1 MKRLVLNLTIVVM
14 WLFLSP
20 GLSAATKADGQIRGK
35 ITDAA
40 TGEVLQFA
48 TVAAS
53 PSNSFATTDA
63 NGEYLLKNIPD
74 GKAKLQIQFF
84 GMETVDTTVTVKP
97 GQILTLNIALKENNF
112 RLSEVVVVA
121 TKSEAGKA
129 TSSVISR
136 QAMDH
141 MQTGSLKDIMGLLPG
156 VKIENPN
163 LNSAQSLSVRN
174 NAGVAMGSLGT
185 SVLVDGAPV
194 SNNANLQT
202 LSSTI
207 AGNMAD
213 GNTGA
218 GSAATGADIRTLSTD
233 NVESIEVI
241 RGIASVEYGDMT
253 SGAVLVKSKA
263 GRSPLTIRFKTNP
276 NIYQASAGK
285 GFSISKKA
293 GDLNISGDYAYSRR
307 SLIRDN
313 IFYQRASLKGLW
325 SVSPWSS
332 TTTNTSL
339 TLSLGRDRERKD
351 PNTAYR
357 DQGFSN
363 ELGARFNHNGHA
375 FVNKEFLKNI
385 NWLISGSYE
394 DKHSHFESSTANSN
408 NLYSTAMTDGA
419 IYTNIPGQRLYL
431 YDTEAGQLTDKEIT
445 NAASSGIKGTI
456 LPYSYPYGYDI
467 YGKEINVFAKVN
479 ADFSKTWGS
488 LTDRLLA
495 GADFK
500 TDGNIGKGAVYND
513 EYPPFRNVS
522 NTSSGY
528 RRRDYSDIPFINQT
542 GLYLEN
548 SLNWKFAGRD
558 ANLTMGGRLNLVS
571 SLKSFDPRVNASVD
585 IFPWMTVRAGWGLSS
600 KAPTSMYLY
609 PNNAYQDI
617 LNLNYMHVTTAEN
630 ERLLIATT
638 KVYSA
643 ENPDLEIA
651 QNRKAE
657 VGLDFK
663 LGRKVKAGL
672 TYYDE
677 YMDNGYTMK
686 TNYKW
691 YQHDMYSV
699 ARTNPGTTPYVQK
712 DTTYNLFFTM
722 YTPSNNLICRNR
734 GLEYEVDFGRI
745 DAIRTSFYMN
755 GAWTW
760 ASRSNGGYSYLTKEV
775 PGQTEYNIGVF
786 APGKAKECNE
796 EFISTFRVI
805 HNIPEIGFVVSLTSQ
820 VSWYEKEWTEYT
832 NDDQLIGII
841 SRKDGLF
848 HAFDAPMKFSQISA
862 SNDPEIR
869 YLTNDLSDNRFIA
882 EKKSPYVIFNL
893 NLTKEIGDSITASF
907 YVNNIF
913 NHRPLYRK
921 KVSGAMEELA
931 EGQTIFFGFELKIN
945 IK

>member
-1 MKRLVLNLTIVVM
+1 MKKRLLNLTVTVF
-14 WLFLSP
+14 LFILSAS
-20 GLSAATKADGQIRGK
+20 LSAATKDDGTIKGK
-35 ITDAA
+35 ITDAD
-40 TGEVLQFA
+40 TGEILQFA
-48 TVAAS
+48 TVTVS
-53 PSNSFATTDA
+53 PSKLYATSDA
-63 NGEYLLKNIPD
+63 NGEYIIKNVPD
-74 GKAKLQIQFF
+74 GKSKLQFLFF
-84 GMETVDTTVTVKP
+84 GMEAVDTTVTVKP
-97 GQILTLNIALKENNF
+97 GQVLTLDIALKESNF
-112 RLSEVVVVA
+112 RLSDVVVTA
-121 TKSEAGKA
+121 QKSEAGKA
-129 TSSVISR
+129 TASVISR

-141 MQTGSLKDIMGLLPG
+141 MQTGSLKDVMGLLPG
-156 VKIENPN
+156 VKIQNPN
-163 LNSAQSLSVRN
+163 LNSAQTLSVRD
-174 NAGVAMGSLGT
+174 NAGTAMGSLGT
-185 SVLVDGAPV
+185 SVLVDGAPI
-194 SNNANLQT
+194 SNNANMQT

-207 AGNMAD
+207 SGSMAD
-213 GNTGA
+213 VNTGA

-263 GRSPLTIRFKTNP
+263 GRSPLTVRFKTNP
-276 NIYQASAGK
+276 NIYQASASK
-285 GFSISKKA
+285 GFNISRKA
-293 GDLNISGDYAYSRR
+293 GDMNISGDYAYSRSR
-307 SLIRDN
+307 LVRDN
-313 IFYQRASLKGLW
+313 IFYQRASVKGLW

-339 TLSLGRDRERKD
+339 TLSFGRDRERKD

-357 DQGFSN
+357 DQSFSN
-363 ELGARFNHNGHA
+363 ELGVRFNHNGHA
-375 FVNKEFLKNI
+375 FVNKNFLKNV

-394 DKHSHFESSTANSN
+394 DKHSHYESSTSNSN

-419 IYTNIPGQRLYL
+419 VYTNIAGQHLYI
-431 YDTEAGQLTDKEIT
+431 YDTTTGSMTDQEIT
-445 NAASSGIKGTI
+445 NSASTGIKGTI
-456 LPYSYPYGYDI
+456 LPYSYPYEYDI
-467 YGKEINVFAKVN
+467 YGKEVNVFAKAN
-479 ADFSKTWGS
+479 ADFSKTWDN
-488 LTDRLLA
+488 LTERLMV

-500 TDGNIGKGAVYND
+500 TDGNLGKGAVYDD
-513 EYPPFRNVS
+513 EYPPFRSVS

-542 GLYLEN
+542 GLYIEN
-548 SLNWKFAGRD
+548 GLNWKFLGRE
-558 ANLTMGGRLNLVS
+558 ANLTAGGRLNIINDMT
-571 SLKSFDPRVNASVD
+571 SFDPRVNASVD
-585 IFPWMTVRAGWGLSS
+585 IFPWMTLRAGWGLSS

-609 PNNAYQDI
+609 PNDAYQDM
-617 LNLNYMHVTTAEN
+617 LNLNDMHVTLDES

-638 KVYSA
+638 HVYSA

-657 VGLDFK
+657 IGLDFK
-663 LGRKVKAGL
+663 LGKKIKAGI

-686 TNYKW
+686 TDYQW
-691 YQHDMYSV
+691 YQHDKYSV
-699 ARTNPGTTPYVQK
+699 AQTNAGSTPYVQK

-722 YTPSNNLICRNR
+722 YKPSNNLVARNR

-760 ASRSNGGYSYLTKEV
+760 ASTMNGGYSYLSREV

-786 APGKAKECNE
+786 APGKTKSCNE
-796 EFISTFRVI
+796 SLLSTFRII
-805 HNIPEIGFVVSLTSQ
+805 HNIPQIGFVVSLTTQ
-820 VSWYEKEWTEYT
+820 VSWFDKDWNEYN

-848 HAFDAPMKFSQISA
+848 HAFSSPMTFDEISA
-862 SNDPEIR
+862 SADPEIN
-869 YLTNDLSDNRFIA
+869 YLTTDLSDNRFIA
-882 EKKSPYVIFNL
+882 EKTDPYVIFNL

-913 NHRPLYRK
+913 NNRPLYRS
-921 KVSGAMEELA
+921 KVSGSMSELA
-931 EGQTIFFGFELKIN
+931 SDQKIFFGFELKVN